1 MQNPLLEAFDQAPFS
16 KIKTEHYKEAF
27 EKAIEIARG
36 EVDVI
41 AHSKS
46 EPTFENTIVALDRSG
61 AQLDRI
67 SSIFFNLNSAET
79 SPEIQAIAQ
88 EISPWL
94 SAFRNDIIL
103 HQPLFERVKEVVDQK
118 LDLDSESQML
128 LEKQYKSFTR
138 NGALLDLKKQKELR
152 SIDEQLSKLSLEFGQ
167 HVLADSNAYELL
179 IDKEED
185 LEGLPEGFIEMAK
198 AAAVEKDLDGWLI
211 TLSYPSYIP
220 FMKFSKKRALREK
233 LYRAFSSRGFQDNE
247 NNNTKII
254 QSIVKLRYD
263 RAQLLGY
270 ESHAHY
276 ILEERMAES
285 PKKVFEF
292 LEQLN
297 VKAKPAAE
305 REFKI
310 LSEYA
315 SKDGIDQLQKWDA
328 AYYSEKLKKEK
339 FELDDEVLKPY
350 FELDRVIDG
359 VFKVARKLYG
369 LQFKANHQVDVYHP
383 EVKTFDVID
392 DHGKKVALFYA
403 DFHPRAGKRDGAWMT
418 SYKSQYKTDSENIRP
433 HVSIVCNFTKPTAS
447 KPSLLT
453 FNEVTTLFHE
463 FGHALH
469 GMLANTQYKSLS
481 GTSVSWD
488 FVELPSQIFENWCYE
503 KEALE
508 LFAKHYQS
516 DELIPLNLVKKIKEA
531 SNFMEGLATMRQL
544 SFGLLDMKWHSTNP
558 KELPTS
564 IEEVEAS
571 VFELT
576 DLYPQID
583 QSCMSTA
590 FSHIFQGGYSAGY
603 YSYKWAEILDADAFE
618 YFKEKGIFNEEVASL
633 FKEHILSKGGTVKP
647 MELYKKFRGKEPN
660 IEALLKRS
668 GLL

>member
-27 EKAIEIARG
+27 EKAIEIARA
-36 EVDVI
+36 EIDAI

-94 SAFRNDIIL
+94 SAFKNDIIL
-103 HQPLFERVKEVVDQK
+103 HQPLFERVKAVVDQNLE
-118 LDLDSESQML
+118 LDAESQML

-138 NGALLDLKKQKELR
+138 NGALLDLEKQKELR
-152 SIDEQLSKLSLEFGQ
+152 AIDEQLSKLSLEFGQ

-179 IDKEED
+179 IENEED

-198 AAAVEKDLDGWLI
+198 AAADEKELNGWLI
-211 TLSYPSYIP
+211 TLSYPSYVP

-233 LYRAFSSRGFQDNE
+233 LYRAFSARGFQDNE

-292 LEQLN
+292 LEQLSI
-297 VKAKPAAE
+297 KAKPAAE
-305 REFKI
+305 REFKS

-315 SKDGIDQLQKWDA
+315 AKDGIDQLQKWDA

-359 VFKVARKLYG
+359 VFKVAQKLYG
-369 LQFKANHQVDVYHP
+369 LEFKANNQVEVYHP
-383 EVKTFDVID
+383 EVKTYDVID
-392 DHGKKVALFYA
+392 DHGKEVALFYA

-418 SYKSQYKTDSENIRP
+418 SYKSQYKTESENIRP

-488 FVELPSQIFENWCYE
+488 FVELPSQILENWCYE

-516 DELIPLNLVKKIKEA
+516 DELIPLTLVKKIKEA

-558 KELPTS
+558 NELPKS

-576 DLYPQID
+576 DLYPQVD
-583 QSCMSTA
+583 KSCMSTA

-603 YSYKWAEILDADAFE
+603 YSYKWAEVLDADAFAF
-618 YFKEKGIFNEEVASL
+618 FKEKGIFDKEVASL
-633 FKEHILSKGGTVKP
+633 FKEQILSKGGTAKP
-647 MELYKKFRGKEPN
+647 MELYRNFRGKEPS

>member
-27 EKAIEIARG
+27 EKAIEKAKAEIDA
-36 EVDVI
+36 I

-46 EPTFENTIVALDRSG
+46 DPTFENTIVALDRSG

-79 SPEIQAIAQ
+79 STEIQAIAQ

-94 SAFRNDIIL
+94 SAFKNDIIL
-103 HQPLFERVKEVVDQK
+103 HQPLFERVKAIIDQK

-138 NGALLDLKKQKELR
+138 NGALLDSDKQKKLR

-179 IDKEED
+179 IENEED

-198 AAAVEKDLDGWLI
+198 AAADEKELNGWLI
-211 TLSYPSYIP
+211 TLSYPSYVP

-233 LYRAFSSRGFQDNE
+233 LYRAFSARGFQDNE

-292 LEQLN
+292 LEQLSI
-297 VKAKPAAE
+297 KAKPAAE
-305 REFKI
+305 REFKS

-315 SKDGIDQLQKWDA
+315 AKDGIDQLQKWDA

-359 VFKVARKLYG
+359 VFKVAQKLYG
-369 LQFKANHQVDVYHP
+369 LEFKANNQVEVYHP

-392 DHGKKVALFYA
+392 DHGKEVALFYA

-418 SYKSQYKTDSENIRP
+418 SYKSQYKTESENIRP

-488 FVELPSQIFENWCYE
+488 FVELPSQILENWCYE

-516 DELIPLNLVKKIKEA
+516 DELIPLTLVKKIKEA

-558 KELPTS
+558 NELPTS

-576 DLYPQID
+576 DLYPQVD
-583 QSCMSTA
+583 KSCMSTA

-603 YSYKWAEILDADAFE
+603 YSYKWAEVLDADAFAF
-618 YFKEKGIFNEEVASL
+618 FKEKGIFNKEVASL
-633 FKEHILSKGGTVKP
+633 FKEQILSKGGTAKP
-647 MELYKKFRGKEPN
+647 MELYRNFRGKEPS

>member
-27 EKAIEIARG
+27 EKAIEIARA
-36 EVDVI
+36 EIDAI

-79 SPEIQAIAQ
+79 STEIQEIAQ

-94 SAFRNDIIL
+94 SAFKNDIIL
-103 HQPLFERVKEVVDQK
+103 HQPLFERVKAVVDQNLE
-118 LDLDSESQML
+118 LDAESQML

-138 NGALLDLKKQKELR
+138 NGALLDLEKQKELR
-152 SIDEQLSKLSLEFGQ
+152 AIDEQLSKLSLEFGQ

-179 IDKEED
+179 IENEED

-198 AAAVEKDLDGWLI
+198 AAADEKELNGWLI
-211 TLSYPSYIP
+211 TLSYPSYVP

-233 LYRAFSSRGFQDNE
+233 LYRAFSARGFQDNE

-292 LEQLN
+292 LEQLSI
-297 VKAKPAAE
+297 KAKPAAE
-305 REFKI
+305 REFKS

-315 SKDGIDQLQKWDA
+315 AKDGIDQLQKWDA

-359 VFKVARKLYG
+359 VFKVAQKLYG
-369 LQFKANHQVDVYHP
+369 LEFKANNQVEVYHP
-383 EVKTFDVID
+383 EVKTYDVID
-392 DHGKKVALFYA
+392 DHGKEVALFYA

-418 SYKSQYKTDSENIRP
+418 SYKSQYKTESENIRP

-488 FVELPSQIFENWCYE
+488 FVELPSQILENWCYE

-516 DELIPLNLVKKIKEA
+516 DELIPLTLVKKIKEA

-558 KELPTS
+558 NELPTS

-576 DLYPQID
+576 DLYPQVD
-583 QSCMSTA
+583 KSCMSTA

-603 YSYKWAEILDADAFE
+603 YSYKWAEVLDSDAFAF
-618 YFKEKGIFNEEVASL
+618 FKEKGIFDKEVASL
-633 FKEHILSKGGTVKP
+633 FKEQILSKGGTAKP
-647 MELYKKFRGKEPN
+647 MELYRNFRGKEPS

>member
-27 EKAIEIARG
+27 EKAIEKAKAEIDA
-36 EVDVI
+36 I

-46 EPTFENTIVALDRSG
+46 DPTFENTIVALDRSG

-79 SPEIQAIAQ
+79 STEIQEIAQ

-94 SAFRNDIIL
+94 SAFKNDIIL
-103 HQPLFERVKEVVDQK
+103 HQPLFERVKAVVDQNLE
-118 LDLDSESQML
+118 LDAESQML

-138 NGALLDLKKQKELR
+138 NGALLDLEKQKELR
-152 SIDEQLSKLSLEFGQ
+152 AIDEQLSKLSLEFGQ

-179 IDKEED
+179 IENEED

-198 AAAVEKDLDGWLI
+198 AAADEKELNGWLI
-211 TLSYPSYIP
+211 TLSYPSYVP

-233 LYRAFSSRGFQDNE
+233 LYRAFSARGFQDNE

-292 LEQLN
+292 LEQLSI
-297 VKAKPAAE
+297 KAKPAAE
-305 REFKI
+305 REFKS

-315 SKDGIDQLQKWDA
+315 AKDGIDQLQKWDA

-359 VFKVARKLYG
+359 VFKVAQKLYG
-369 LQFKANHQVDVYHP
+369 LEFKANNQVEVYHP
-383 EVKTFDVID
+383 EVKTYDVID
-392 DHGKKVALFYA
+392 DHGKEVALFYA

-418 SYKSQYKTDSENIRP
+418 SYKSQYKTKSENIRP

-488 FVELPSQIFENWCYE
+488 FVELPSQILENWCYE

-516 DELIPLNLVKKIKEA
+516 DELIPLTLVKKIKEA

-558 KELPTS
+558 NELPTS

-576 DLYPQID
+576 DLYPQVD
-583 QSCMSTA
+583 KSCMSTA

-603 YSYKWAEILDADAFE
+603 YSYKWAEVLDADAFAF
-618 YFKEKGIFNEEVASL
+618 FKEKGIFDKEVASL
-633 FKEHILSKGGTVKP
+633 FKEQILSKGGTAKP
-647 MELYKKFRGKEPN
+647 MELYRNFRGKEPS

>member
-27 EKAIEIARG
+27 EKAIEKAKAEIDAIAY
-36 EVDVI
+36 
-41 AHSKS
+41 SKS
-46 EPTFENTIVALDRSG
+46 DPTFENTIVALDRSG

-79 SPEIQAIAQ
+79 STEIQAIAQ

-94 SAFRNDIIL
+94 SAFKNDIIL
-103 HQPLFERVKEVVDQK
+103 HQPLFERVKAVVDQK

-138 NGALLDLKKQKELR
+138 NGALLDSDKQKKLR

-179 IDKEED
+179 IENEED

-198 AAAVEKDLDGWLI
+198 AAADEKELNGWLI
-211 TLSYPSYIP
+211 TLSYPSYVP

-233 LYRAFSSRGFQDNE
+233 LYRAFSARGFQDNE

-292 LEQLN
+292 LEQLSI
-297 VKAKPAAE
+297 KAKPAAE
-305 REFKI
+305 REFKS

-315 SKDGIDQLQKWDA
+315 AKDGIDQLQKWDA

-359 VFKVARKLYG
+359 VFKVAQKLYG
-369 LQFKANHQVDVYHP
+369 LEFKANNQVEVYHP
-383 EVKTFDVID
+383 EVKTYDVID
-392 DHGKKVALFYA
+392 DHGKEVALFYA

-418 SYKSQYKTDSENIRP
+418 SYKSQYKTKSENIRP

-488 FVELPSQIFENWCYE
+488 FVELPSQILENWCYE

-516 DELIPLNLVKKIKEA
+516 DELIPLTLVKKIKEA

-558 KELPTS
+558 NELPTS

-576 DLYPQID
+576 DLYPQVD
-583 QSCMSTA
+583 KSCMSTA

-603 YSYKWAEILDADAFE
+603 YSYKWAEVLDADAFAF
-618 YFKEKGIFNEEVASL
+618 FKEKGIFDKEVASL
-633 FKEHILSKGGTVKP
+633 FKEQILSKGGTAKP
-647 MELYKKFRGKEPN
+647 MELYRNFRGKEPS

>member
-36 EVDVI
+36 EIDVI

-167 HVLADSNAYELL
+167 HLLADSNAYELL

>member
-27 EKAIEIARG
+27 EKAIEIARA
-36 EVDVI
+36 EIDAI

-79 SPEIQAIAQ
+79 STEIQEIAQ

-94 SAFRNDIIL
+94 SAFKNDIIL
-103 HQPLFERVKEVVDQK
+103 HQPLFERVKAVVDQNLE
-118 LDLDSESQML
+118 LDAESQML

-138 NGALLDLKKQKELR
+138 NGALLDLEKQKELR
-152 SIDEQLSKLSLEFGQ
+152 AIDEQLSKLSLEFGQ

-179 IDKEED
+179 IENEED

-198 AAAVEKDLDGWLI
+198 AAADEKELNGWLI
-211 TLSYPSYIP
+211 TLSYPCYVP

-233 LYRAFSSRGFQDNE
+233 LYRAFSARGFQDNE

-292 LEQLN
+292 LEQLSI
-297 VKAKPAAE
+297 KAKPAAE
-305 REFKI
+305 REFKS

-315 SKDGIDQLQKWDA
+315 AKDGIDQLQKWDA

-359 VFKVARKLYG
+359 VFKVAQKLYG
-369 LQFKANHQVDVYHP
+369 LEFKANNQVEVYHP
-383 EVKTFDVID
+383 EVKTYDVID
-392 DHGKKVALFYA
+392 DHGKEVALFYA

-418 SYKSQYKTDSENIRP
+418 SYKSQYKTKSENIRP

-488 FVELPSQIFENWCYE
+488 FVELPSQILENWCYE

-516 DELIPLNLVKKIKEA
+516 DELIPLTLVKKIKEA

-558 KELPTS
+558 NELPTS

-576 DLYPQID
+576 DLYPQVD
-583 QSCMSTA
+583 KSCMSTA

-603 YSYKWAEILDADAFE
+603 YSYKWAEVLDADAFAF
-618 YFKEKGIFNEEVASL
+618 FKEKGIFDKEVASL
-633 FKEHILSKGGTVKP
+633 FKEQILSKGGTAKP
-647 MELYKKFRGKEPN
+647 MELYRNFRGKEPS

>member
-27 EKAIEIARG
+27 EKAIEIARA
-36 EVDVI
+36 EIDAI

-79 SPEIQAIAQ
+79 STEIQEIAQ

-94 SAFRNDIIL
+94 SAFKNDIIL
-103 HQPLFERVKEVVDQK
+103 HQPLFERVKAVVDQNLE
-118 LDLDSESQML
+118 LDAESQML

-138 NGALLDLKKQKELR
+138 NGALLDLEKQKELR
-152 SIDEQLSKLSLEFGQ
+152 AIDEQLSKLSLEFGQ

-179 IDKEED
+179 IENEED

-198 AAAVEKDLDGWLI
+198 AAADEKELNGWLI
-211 TLSYPSYIP
+211 TLSYPSYVP

-233 LYRAFSSRGFQDNE
+233 LYRAFSARGFQDNE

-292 LEQLN
+292 LEQLSI
-297 VKAKPAAE
+297 KAKPAAE
-305 REFKI
+305 REFKS

-315 SKDGIDQLQKWDA
+315 AKDGIDQLQKWDA

-359 VFKVARKLYG
+359 VFKVAQKLYG
-369 LQFKANHQVDVYHP
+369 LEFKANNQVEVYHP
-383 EVKTFDVID
+383 EVKTYDVID
-392 DHGKKVALFYA
+392 DHGKEVALFYA

-418 SYKSQYKTDSENIRP
+418 SYKSQYKTESENIRP

-488 FVELPSQIFENWCYE
+488 FVELPSQILENWCYE

-516 DELIPLNLVKKIKEA
+516 DELIPLTLVKKIKEA

-558 KELPTS
+558 NELPKS

-576 DLYPQID
+576 DLYPQVD
-583 QSCMSTA
+583 KSCMSTA

-603 YSYKWAEILDADAFE
+603 YSYKWAEVLDADAFAF
-618 YFKEKGIFNEEVASL
+618 FKEKGIFDKEVASL
-633 FKEHILSKGGTVKP
+633 FKEQILSKGGTAKP
-647 MELYKKFRGKEPN
+647 MELYRNFRGKEPS

>member
-27 EKAIEIARG
+27 EKAIEIARA
-36 EVDVI
+36 EIDAI

-79 SPEIQAIAQ
+79 STEIQEIAQ

-94 SAFRNDIIL
+94 SAFKNDIIL
-103 HQPLFERVKEVVDQK
+103 HQPLFERVKAVVDQK
-118 LDLDSESQML
+118 LNLDSESQML
-128 LEKQYKSFTR
+128 LEKQYKIFTR
-138 NGALLDLKKQKELR
+138 NGALLDLEKQKELR
-152 SIDEQLSKLSLEFGQ
+152 AIDEQLSKLSLEFGQ

-179 IDKEED
+179 IENEED

-198 AAAVEKDLDGWLI
+198 AAADEKELNGWLI
-211 TLSYPSYIP
+211 TLSYPSYVP

-233 LYRAFSSRGFQDNE
+233 LYRAFSARGFQDNE

-292 LEQLN
+292 LEQLSI
-297 VKAKPAAE
+297 KAKPAAE
-305 REFKI
+305 REFKS

-315 SKDGIDQLQKWDA
+315 AKDGIDQLQKWDA

-359 VFKVARKLYG
+359 VFKVAQKLYG
-369 LQFKANHQVDVYHP
+369 LEFKANNQVEVYHP
-383 EVKTFDVID
+383 EVKTYDVID
-392 DHGKKVALFYA
+392 DHGKEVALFYA

-418 SYKSQYKTDSENIRP
+418 SYKSQYKTKSENIRP

-488 FVELPSQIFENWCYE
+488 FVELPSQILENWCYE

-516 DELIPLNLVKKIKEA
+516 DELIPLTLVKKIKEA

-558 KELPTS
+558 NELPTS

-576 DLYPQID
+576 DLYPQVD
-583 QSCMSTA
+583 KSCMSTA

-603 YSYKWAEILDADAFE
+603 YSYKWAEVLDADAFAF
-618 YFKEKGIFNEEVASL
+618 FKEKGIFDKEVASL
-633 FKEHILSKGGTVKP
+633 FKEQILSKGGTAKP
-647 MELYKKFRGKEPN
+647 MELYRNFRGKEPS

>member
-27 EKAIEIARG
+27 EKAIEIARA
-36 EVDVI
+36 EIDAI
-41 AHSKS
+41 AYSKS
-46 EPTFENTIVALDRSG
+46 DPTFENTIVALDRSG

-94 SAFRNDIIL
+94 SAFKNDIIL
-103 HQPLFERVKEVVDQK
+103 HQPLFERVKAVVDQNLE
-118 LDLDSESQML
+118 LDAESQML

-138 NGALLDLKKQKELR
+138 NGALLDLEKQKELR
-152 SIDEQLSKLSLEFGQ
+152 AIDEQLSKLSLEFGQ

-179 IDKEED
+179 IENEED

-198 AAAVEKDLDGWLI
+198 AAADEKELNGWLI
-211 TLSYPSYIP
+211 TLSYPSYVP

-233 LYRAFSSRGFQDNE
+233 LYRAFSARGFQDNE

-292 LEQLN
+292 LEQLSI
-297 VKAKPAAE
+297 KAKPAAE
-305 REFKI
+305 REFKS

-315 SKDGIDQLQKWDA
+315 AKDGIDQLQKWDA

-359 VFKVARKLYG
+359 VFKVAQKLYG
-369 LQFKANHQVDVYHP
+369 LEFKANNQVEVYHP
-383 EVKTFDVID
+383 EVKTYDVID
-392 DHGKKVALFYA
+392 DHGKEVALFYA

-418 SYKSQYKTDSENIRP
+418 SYKSQYKTESENIRP

-488 FVELPSQIFENWCYE
+488 FVELPSQILENWCYE

-516 DELIPLNLVKKIKEA
+516 DELIPLTLVKKIKEA

-558 KELPTS
+558 NELPKS

-576 DLYPQID
+576 DLYPQVD
-583 QSCMSTA
+583 KSCMSTA

-603 YSYKWAEILDADAFE
+603 YSYKWAEVLDADAFAF
-618 YFKEKGIFNEEVASL
+618 FKEKGIFDKEVASL
-633 FKEHILSKGGTVKP
+633 FKEQILSKGGTAKP
-647 MELYKKFRGKEPN
+647 MELYRNFRGKEPS

>member
-27 EKAIEIARG
+27 EKAIEKAKAEIDAIAY
-36 EVDVI
+36 
-41 AHSKS
+41 SKS
-46 EPTFENTIVALDRSG
+46 DPTFENTIVALDRSG

-79 SPEIQAIAQ
+79 STEIQAIAQ

-94 SAFRNDIIL
+94 SAFKNDIIL
-103 HQPLFERVKEVVDQK
+103 HQPLFERVKAVVDQK
-118 LDLDSESQML
+118 LNLDSESQML

-138 NGALLDLKKQKELR
+138 NGALLDSDKQKKLR

-179 IDKEED
+179 IENEED

-198 AAAVEKDLDGWLI
+198 AAADEKELNGWLI
-211 TLSYPSYIP
+211 TLSYPSYVP

-233 LYRAFSSRGFQDNE
+233 LYRAFSARGFQDNE

-292 LEQLN
+292 LEQLSI
-297 VKAKPAAE
+297 KAKPAAE
-305 REFKI
+305 REFKS

-315 SKDGIDQLQKWDA
+315 AKDGIDQLQKWDA

-359 VFKVARKLYG
+359 VFKVAQKLYG
-369 LQFKANHQVDVYHP
+369 LEFKANNQVEVYHP
-383 EVKTFDVID
+383 EVKTYDVID
-392 DHGKKVALFYA
+392 DHGKEVALFYA

-418 SYKSQYKTDSENIRP
+418 SYKSQYKTKSENIRP

-488 FVELPSQIFENWCYE
+488 FVELPSQILENWCYE

-516 DELIPLNLVKKIKEA
+516 DELIPLTLVKKIKEA

-558 KELPTS
+558 NELPTS

-576 DLYPQID
+576 DLYPQVD
-583 QSCMSTA
+583 KSCMSTA

-603 YSYKWAEILDADAFE
+603 YSYKWAEVLDADAFAF
-618 YFKEKGIFNEEVASL
+618 FKEKGIFDKEVASL
-633 FKEHILSKGGTVKP
+633 FKEQILSKGGTAKP
-647 MELYKKFRGKEPN
+647 MELYRNFRGKEPS

>member
-27 EKAIEIARG
+27 EKAIEKAKAEIDA
-36 EVDVI
+36 I

-46 EPTFENTIVALDRSG
+46 DPTFENTIVALDRSG

-94 SAFRNDIIL
+94 SAFKNDIIL
-103 HQPLFERVKEVVDQK
+103 HQPLFERVKAVVDQK

-138 NGALLDLKKQKELR
+138 NGALLDSDKQKKLR

-179 IDKEED
+179 IENEED

-198 AAAVEKDLDGWLI
+198 AAADEKELNGWLI
-211 TLSYPSYIP
+211 TLSYPSYVP

-233 LYRAFSSRGFQDNE
+233 LYRAFSARGFQDNE

-292 LEQLN
+292 LEQLSI
-297 VKAKPAAE
+297 KAKPAAE
-305 REFKI
+305 REFKS

-315 SKDGIDQLQKWDA
+315 AKDGIDQLQKWDA

-359 VFKVARKLYG
+359 VFKVAQKLYG
-369 LQFKANHQVDVYHP
+369 LEFKANNQVEVYHP
-383 EVKTFDVID
+383 EVKTYDVID
-392 DHGKKVALFYA
+392 DHGKEVALFYA

-418 SYKSQYKTDSENIRP
+418 SYKSQYKTKSENIRP

-488 FVELPSQIFENWCYE
+488 FVELPSQILENWCYE

-516 DELIPLNLVKKIKEA
+516 DELIPLTLVKKIKEA

-558 KELPTS
+558 NELPTS

-576 DLYPQID
+576 DLYPQVD
-583 QSCMSTA
+583 KSCMSTA

-603 YSYKWAEILDADAFE
+603 YSYKWAEVLDADAFAF
-618 YFKEKGIFNEEVASL
+618 FKEKGIFDKEVASL
-633 FKEHILSKGGTVKP
+633 FKEQILSKGGTAKP
-647 MELYKKFRGKEPN
+647 MELYRNFRGKEPS